1 MQLLSLQKLSY
12 FELIENSSNKSVF
25 YEHPLTKFKDLTE
38 NDLVLRQINY
48 ASIVDRILNESITTN
63 QDKAKD

>member
-12 FELIENSSNKSVF
+12 FELIENSSNKSVLN
-25 YEHPLTKFKDLTE
+25 EHPLTKLKDLTE

-48 ASIVDRILNESITTN
+48 ASIVDRILNESITN
-63 QDKAKD
+63 KDKAKD

>member
-12 FELIENSSNKSVF
+12 FELIENISNKSVLN
-25 YEHPLTKFKDLTE
+25 EHPLTKFKDLTE